1 MNWKSLIVTVSLGI
15 LPGGLIQA
23 QQPGETPEYEVMATS
38 RGNFIAWPVGALEK
52 SDAMAF
58 AEKAEAQLSA
68 AGAVS
73 PQLVSELARKK
84 EEGGRHT
91 PFHNR
96 YRPLSA
102 RTVIVRTG
110 DACASPDSVCSNR
123 AHESCRKGDPDCR
136 CACADP
142 NAASGAVANAMR
154 NKRAGIPLII
164 LAPEG
169 ANPSAAVKAALQSMA
184 RSDLFLKID

>member
-1 MNWKSLIVTVSLGI
+1 M
-15 LPGGLIQA
+15 QA
-23 QQPGETPEYEVMATS
+23 QQAGGTPEYEVMATS

-52 SDAMAF
+52 SEVMAF
-58 AEKAEAQLSA
+58 AEKAEAELSA
-68 AGAVS
+68 TGTIS

-91 PFHNR
+91 PFHNK

-102 RTVIVRTG
+102 RTVIVRMG

-123 AHESCRKGDPDCR
+123 ARESCRKGDPDCR

-142 NAASGAVANAMR
+142 NAQPGAVANAMR
-154 NKRAGIPLII
+154 SKRTGIPLII
-164 LAPEG
+164 LAPEN
-169 ANPSAAVKAALQSMA
+169 ANPSAAAKAVLQSMA
-184 RSDLFLKID
+184 RNDFYLKID